1 MPATALA
8 LTLAAALLHAGWN
21 LLLARPKDTES
32 TTAVVLVVGVV
43 AGAPIAAATWNVHAA
58 ALPYLAGASLLQ
70 LAYIALLAAAYARA
84 DMSLVYPLARGLA
97 PVIVLGISVTALGVT
112 ASPLQAA
119 GVACVA
125 VGVVL
130 VRGLRLDP
138 GAGRGIALALAV
150 ACCIAGYTIID
161 KHGIRH
167 AGALTYVELEMLLP
181 ALAYASVI
189 ARIRGRKALRAACSL
204 QTAAAGIAMVG
215 GYALV
220 LLALERASAP
230 AVSAVRES
238 SVVLATALAA
248 IVLHERVT
256 AARVAGAVVVVGG
269 IALIALG

>member
-1 MPATALA
+1 VPATALV

-21 LLLARPKDTES
+21 LLLARPEDTES
-32 TTAVVLVVGVV
+32 TTAVVLIVGVV
-43 AGAPIAAATWNVHAA
+43 AGAPIAAATWNVHGA
-58 ALPYLAGASLLQ
+58 ALPYLAAASVLQ

-97 PVIVLGISVTALGVT
+97 PVIVLGISVIALGVT
-112 ASPLQAA
+112 ASALQAV

-125 VGVVL
+125 GGVVL
-130 VRGLRLDP
+130 VRGLRLEP
-138 GAGRGIALALAV
+138 GAGRGIALALSV

-181 ALAYASVI
+181 TVVYASVI
-189 ARIRGRKALRAACSL
+189 AQIRGRHALRAACSR
-204 QTAAAGIAMVG
+204 QTVAAGIAMFG

-256 AARVAGAVVVVGG
+256 AVRVAGAVVVVGG

>member
-1 MPATALA
+1 MPATALV
-8 LTLAAALLHAGWN
+8 LTLAAALLHASWN
-21 LLLARPKDTES
+21 LLLARPEDTES
-32 TTAVVLVVGVV
+32 TTAVVLLVGLV
-43 AGAPIAAATWNVHAA
+43 AGAPVA
-58 ALPYLAGASLLQ
+58 ALTWDAQGAVVPFLVGASVLQ

-97 PVIVLGISVTALGVT
+97 PVIVLGISVVALGVT
-112 ASPLQAA
+112 ASAIQAA

-125 VGVVL
+125 GGVVL

-138 GAGRGIALALAV
+138 GAGLGIALALAT
-150 ACCIAGYTIID
+150 ACCIAGYTIVD

-167 AGALTYVELEMLLP
+167 AGALTYVELEMILP
-181 ALAYASVI
+181 TVGYASVV
-189 ARIRGRKALRAACSL
+189 ARIRGRAALRAACTP
-204 QTAAAGIAMVG
+204 QAAAAGIAMFG

-256 AARVAGAVVVVGG
+256 ITRVVGAAVVVGG